1 MYFAITN
8 KNFVSAYPNV
18 DKVVEYVNYFDK
30 QTGEDYSAVNINT
43 LEDLMTLDALARS
56 TNNYYIGLRIDG
68 NRITLM
74 EQGYYN
80 KHEVQEW
87 KQKWKTM
94 FVNVVVIH
102 L

>member
-43 LEDLMTLDALARS
+43 LEDLMTLDSLARS
-56 TNNYYIGLRIDG
+56 TNNYYIGLRLDG
-68 NRITLM
+68 NKITLM

-80 KHEVQEW
+80 KHEVQE
-87 KQKWKTM
+87 
-94 FVNVVVIH
+94 
-102 L
+102 